1 MTRFKVKLTPSAR
14 KNAVLG
20 WEDDVLKCSVTTAP
34 EKGKANKALIELLAK
49 TLHIPKTSI
58 SVAAGDT
65 NRLKTLEISG
75 DCPDIKTFFPD
86 TGN

>member
-1 MTRFKVKLTPSAR
+1 MVKFKVKLTPSAK
-14 KNAVLG
+14 KNAISG
-20 WEDDVLKCSVTTAP
+20 WEGDVLKCSVTVVP

-49 TLHIPKTSI
+49 ALHIPKTSI
-58 SVAAGDT
+58 CVAAGDT

-86 TGN
+86 TKN